1 MENRESKLRI
11 IWICSFMNRTI
22 HEKLGLYGN
31 VYERAPWISLGIE
44 EIKKR
49 EDIELYVIAP
59 FNQILKN
66 CRFSDRNIHYY
77 CIKAGVPFTR
87 RNWPVMFSFNVW
99 SNFYFFNL
107 QVRKIVKKI
116 NPDLINLHGAENAF
130 YSSSVLHLHNYPI
143 LITIQGFISLD
154 NELENKHPM
163 DKKRLEVE
171 KKILVN
177 FKYFGI
183 EATSVE
189 KYIRTFNPDAKMF
202 WFHYPVAKSNVK
214 NDVTKEYDLVFFA
227 RITKDKGVEDLIKA
241 VSIVKNQIHEISLC
255 IIGTG
260 NGTYIKYIKNQ
271 AKELKVA
278 DNIIFK
284 GFIPSQKEM
293 HLEVRKARI
302 SILPTYND
310 SIPGTIVESMLLGV
324 PVICYNTGGIP
335 DLNKEEEHVI
345 LVEQGN
351 TKKLADEIE
360 HLLSN
365 IDKQKELGDKAQ
377 KFASFEFDNANSV
390 NLMIQAYKDVIKEF
404 NNEQ

>member
-1 MENRESKLRI
+1 
-11 IWICSFMNRTI
+11 MNQTI

-31 VYERAPWISLGIE
+31 VHELAPWISLGIE

-59 FNQILKN
+59 FIRILKN
-66 CRFSDRNIHYY
+66 YRFSDGNIHYY
-77 CIKAGVPFTR
+77 CIKVGVPFTR
-87 RNWPVMFSFNVW
+87 RNWPSMFLINTW

-116 NPDLINLHGAENAF
+116 NPDLINLQGAENAY

-154 NELENKHPM
+154 NELENKHPYT
-163 DKKRLEVE
+163 KKRLEVE
-171 KKILVN
+171 KKILVG

-202 WFHYPVAKSNVK
+202 WYHYPFANSTVK
-214 NDVTKEYDLVFFA
+214 NNVPKEYDLVFFA
-227 RITKDKGVEDLIKA
+227 RITKNKGIEDLIKA
-241 VSIVKNQIHEISLC
+241 VSIVKKQIHEISLC
-255 IIGTG
+255 VIG
-260 NGTYIKYIKNQ
+260 NGNDIYIKYLKNQ

-284 GFIPSQKEM
+284 GFIPSQREM

-310 SIPGTIVESMLLGV
+310 TIPGTIVESMLLGV

-351 TKKLADEIE
+351 SKKLADEIT

-365 IDKQKELGDKAQ
+365 INKQKELADKSQ
-377 KFASFEFDNANSV
+377 KFASVEFDNANSV